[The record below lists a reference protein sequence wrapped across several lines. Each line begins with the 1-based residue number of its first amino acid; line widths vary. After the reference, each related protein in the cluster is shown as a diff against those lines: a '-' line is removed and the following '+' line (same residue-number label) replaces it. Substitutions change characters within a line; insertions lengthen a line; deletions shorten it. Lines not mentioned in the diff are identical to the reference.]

1 MLGLSEFKTIMINM
15 HISQHARTVQCKH
28 RDGNP
33 KKEPKNLTKMKNA
46 FDGLI
51 SRQGMD

>member
-1 MLGLSEFKTIMINM
+1 MLEIKKKKKKKT
-15 HISQHARTVQCKH
+15 
-28 RDGNP
+28 
-33 KKEPKNLTKMKNA
+33 LTKMKNA